1 MGRVVNTTP
10 WSFTPKKET
19 QYPLYSRLD
28 RPQGLSGW
36 VQKISPPLGL
46 DPPTCP
52 AVACCYTNYTIPAH
66 PEYGGVCEITVEVRK
81 AL

>member
-1 MGRVVNTTP
+1 MGWVVNTTP

-36 VQKISPPLGL
+36 VQKMSPSLGF
-46 DPPTCP
+46 DPPDCP
-52 AVACCYTNYTIPAH
+52 AVVSCYTDYVNVDH
-66 PEYGGVCEITVEVRK
+66 PVK
-81 AL
+81 